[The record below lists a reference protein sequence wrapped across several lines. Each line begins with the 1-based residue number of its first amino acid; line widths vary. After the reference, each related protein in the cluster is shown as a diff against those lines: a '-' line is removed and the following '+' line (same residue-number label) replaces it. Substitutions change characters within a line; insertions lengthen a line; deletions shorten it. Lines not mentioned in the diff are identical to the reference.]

1 MKILFLNSFDIQG
14 GAARAA
20 YRLKNGL
27 NRAGAR
33 PCMLVQFNLT
43 KDPDVIGPVSF
54 MQKVFSNLRLHIDA
68 LPVRFYQNRP
78 LANFSPA
85 ILPDNLSAKIHAL
98 DPEIIHL
105 GWITGGFMRIE
116 TLKRLNRPIIWTIHD
131 LWAFT
136 GGCHYPDKCLRY
148 TESCGRCPVLGSTK
162 EFDFSYKN
170 WWRKKRTFNEM
181 EVTIVAPS
189 KWIGEC
195 ARNSSLFKKKRVE
208 VIPNSLDIQTYK
220 PSDMRKERNR
230 FGLPQDK
237 KLILFGAMNAT
248 SDKRKGFDLLKAAI
262 KELVDAGDS
271 TKLELV
277 VFGATKPA
285 EELDLGLMIH
295 YVGHVQNENKL
306 ASLYAA
312 SDVMVVPS
320 LQEAFGQTAS
330 ESLACGTPVVAFG
343 ATGLLDIVD
352 HKMNGYLAKP
362 FDVRD
367 LAHGIEWVMEDD
379 NRRDTLSR
387 RARQKAEQEFDI
399 LFVARKYLDLYNEIL
414 AKEKST

>member
-1 MKILFLNSFDIQG
+1 
-14 GAARAA
+14 
-20 YRLKNGL
+20 
-27 NRAGAR
+27 
-33 PCMLVQFNLT
+33 
-43 KDPDVIGPVSF
+43 
-54 MQKVFSNLRLHIDA
+54 
-68 LPVRFYQNRP
+68 
-78 LANFSPA
+78 
-85 ILPDNLSAKIHAL
+85 
-98 DPEIIHL
+98 
-105 GWITGGFMRIE
+105 
-116 TLKRLNRPIIWTIHD
+116 
-131 LWAFT
+131 
-136 GGCHYPDKCLRY
+136 
-148 TESCGRCPVLGSTK
+148 
-162 EFDFSYKN
+162 
-170 WWRKKRTFNEM
+170 
-181 EVTIVAPS
+181 
-189 KWIGEC
+189 
-195 ARNSSLFKKKRVE
+195 
-208 VIPNSLDIQTYK
+208 
-220 PSDMRKERNR
+220 
-230 FGLPQDK
+230 
-237 KLILFGAMNAT
+237 
-248 SDKRKGFDLLKAAI
+248 
-262 KELVDAGDS
+262 
-271 TKLELV
+271 LELV